1 MKKLSLLSLC
11 CLAFLFSKAQSTKT
25 LSLNSF
31 ADSLTA
37 IVLAHASNFK
47 SIQGEPL
54 AGEVDA
60 DLFQSTIGLPGA
72 SYCTI
77 KRYHSKIDN
86 SASWQ
91 CIAYAGDNYEEASK
105 AYKKIFSQVKSTRL
119 KGIGSPASQFE
130 GEMEKADENIRFAVS
145 SLKIKTNDWH
155 YANLVADIELIGSYD
170 GWEVHLSLYYKR
182 KDTDG
187 PTQ

>member
-1 MKKLSLLSLC
+1 MKKLTLFGLC
-11 CLAFLFSKAQSTKT
+11 CIVFLFSTAQTSPATH
-25 LSLNSF
+25 SNGF

-47 SIQGEPL
+47 NIQGESLP
-54 AGEVDA
+54 GEVDA
-60 DLFQSTIGLPGA
+60 DLYQSTIGLPGA

-105 AYKKIFSQVKSTRL
+105 AYKKIFAQVKSTRL

-130 GEMEKADENIRFAVS
+130 GEMEKADENVRFAVS

-155 YANLVADIELIGSYD
+155 YANLVVDVELIGSFD

-187 PTQ
+187 PAQ